1 MKKVICILTMFLACA
16 VGLQAKNYIVCVGIA
31 DYPGTSSD
39 LKLSATDAITMKE
52 LYEKN
57 GDAEV
62 LAYTNEQAM
71 VSTITSAIR
80 TLYAKASAADA
91 IIFYFSGHGV
101 PGCFIC
107 YDGVLK
113 YKTLTN
119 IMSKSL
125 ANSKMVLADACFSGK
140 ARQEDTSGS
149 EERKA
154 DNVMFFLSS
163 RSNESSIERKYGWK
177 NSLFTAYLE
186 RGLRGG
192 ADANK
197 DRTITAR
204 ELFLFVSKG
213 VADQSMQRQHPVM
226 WGRFNDDMPV
236 MVWKKKK

>member
-1 MKKVICILTMFLACA
+1 MRKIYTIIVMFLACTL
-16 VGLQAKNYIVCVGIA
+16 VLQAKNYVVCVGIA
-31 DYPGTSSD
+31 DYPGTDSD
-39 LKLSATDAITMKE
+39 LKLSATDARTMKT

-62 LAYTNEQAM
+62 VALTNAHAT
-71 VSTITSAIR
+71 VSAI
-80 TLYAKASAADA
+80 TDAVGVLYAKATTADA
-91 IIFYFSGHGV
+91 VIFYFSGHGM

-113 YKTLTN
+113 YDVLTD
-119 IMSKSL
+119 IMAKSQ
-125 ANSKMVLADACFSGK
+125 AGSKMVMADACFAGN
-140 ARQEDTSGS
+140 ARQEKTD
-149 EERKA
+149 EANVNKA
-154 DNVMFFLSS
+154 ENVMFFLSS
-163 RSNESSIERKYGWK
+163 RSNETSLERKSGWT

-204 ELFLFVSKG
+204 ELFLFVNKG
-213 VADQSMQRQHPVM
+213 VAEQSRKKQHPVM
-226 WGRFNDDMPV
+226 WGRFDDNMPV